1 MTDDNLTAE
10 IEKAYLE
17 SELDADPRSLCFTLH
32 EAVAVCVAKIKHTK
46 KMGRAAVEQAVEAER
61 KEKEKRIASLWKAYT
76 LVRDKLT
83 RIEVVV
89 NADAIKVRDGST
101 AAEREKLDRAHK
113 LTLASIMT
121 HADKRVLAERE
132 RCFTAVHDAPM
143 SASRGDLLAAIRN
156 EPYFLPRKSRRV
168 LADAIRNESKPPTE
182 PSRSAS
188 PILDGAVAW
197 VESLVEPPR
206 CGTCGACGGSGL
218 SGELSYGGFAKPCPD
233 CQKETSCGTCGS
245 DDPRFMVSSNGVAL
259 RECPDPFHG
268 TKKETP

>member
-1 MTDDNLTAE
+1 VTDNLTAE
-10 IEKAYLE
+10 IEKAMRQHTYSVRLMNGKIE
-17 SELDADPRSLCFTLH
+17 PVMLPSK
-32 EAVAVCVAKIKHTK
+32 AVAVCVAKVEHTK
-46 KMGRAAVEQAVEAER
+46 KMGRAAAEQAVQEER
-61 KEKEKRIASLWKAYT
+61 E
-76 LVRDKLT
+76 
-83 RIEVVV
+83 RIENSTPSGASTLLHWAADRMIHIYHESEHTDFVLALRRV
-89 NADAIKVRDGST
+89 ADAIKVRDGST

-143 SASRGDLLAAIRN
+143 SASRGELLDAIRN

-168 LADAIRNESKPPTE
+168 LAYAIRNESKPP
-182 PSRSAS
+182 P
-188 PILDGAVAW
+188 
-197 VESLVEPPR
+197 EPPT
-206 CGTCGACGGSGL
+206 CGTCGGSGL